1 MAMTPTVICEKP
13 SLPTLWLDTSV
24 LIKLAKIEKGEALQ
38 QIEIDRCKRLH
49 DLVYRLVRER
59 KLLCPESDQEEE
71 YAAFRL
77 DDEVH
82 SMFAQLSLGISMT
95 HRQGIQDDHIF
106 KGMEA
111 FIKQSDTIL
120 LPTRSYFHG
129 DPVRRLYQACR
140 ERFIVTVGPLKN
152 PEMLQRRARAKE
164 AISRGWENLRQRL
177 VAKGQTYE
185 EQLKLETAGYW
196 DGLVELVKKFEANLF
211 SGRHDFWDFMG
222 ANGPLLYRSVW
233 NELGGKP
240 RDWAGVD
247 AFFRSP
253 CFSEL
258 PGPYIGARLCAA
270 LLTGNE
276 PIKTGD
282 AMDVNLLQVA
292 LPVAHYVLA
301 DHRMMLRINELGL
314 AAKCNVLVFSM
325 QTIDGLFKELEK
337 I

>member
-1 MAMTPTVICEKP
+1 MPTVTCEKP

-24 LIKLAKIEKGEALQ
+24 VIKLAKIKKGEALQ
-38 QIEIDRCKRLH
+38 QIEVDRCNRLH
-49 DLVYRLVRER
+49 GLVYRLVREG

-71 YAAFRL
+71 YAALRL
-77 DDEVH
+77 DDKVH
-82 SMFAQLSLGISMT
+82 SMFAQLSLGISLT
-95 HRQGIQDDHIF
+95 HRQGILDSHIF

-111 FIKQSDTIL
+111 FVKQSDMIL

-129 DPVRRLYQACR
+129 DPVRRLHEACR
-140 ERFIVTVGPLKN
+140 ERFTVTVGPLKN
-152 PEMLQRRARAKE
+152 SEMLQRRARAKE
-164 AISRGWENLRQRL
+164 ATSRDWENLRQRL
-177 VAKGQTYE
+177 VAKGQTYG
-185 EQLKLETAGYW
+185 EQLKLETTGYW
-196 DGLVELVKKFEANLF
+196 DGLIELVRKFEANLF

-222 ANGPLLYRSVW
+222 ASGAMLYRTVW
-233 NELGGKP
+233 NDLGGEP

-253 CFSEL
+253 YFSEL

-270 LLTGNE
+270 LLVGNE

-282 AMDVNLLQVA
+282 AMDVGLLEVA

-301 DHRMMLRINELGL
+301 DHRMMLRIKELGL
-314 AAKCNVLVFSM
+314 AAKCNVQVFSM
-325 QTIDGLFKELEK
+325 QTIDGLFTELEK